1 LFIILQEVISCRKI
15 SWEGS
20 MEIKS
25 RSKRGDIAGGL
36 ILVLIGIV
44 FLIWQLA
51 PDLISNTL
59 GINFTWPL
67 LIVGIGLIF
76 LLAGIITL
84 QGGFLVPAAILS
96 GIGGILYYQNTTGD
110 WASWAYI
117 WALIPGFVGFG
128 LLLGSFIDRSMKDAR
143 KVGFIML
150 LISLG
155 VTAMFGAFFTNNI
168 EFDYAWPIILILAG
182 IVFLFQGIF
191 RRR

>member
-1 LFIILQEVISCRKI
+1 LLVIPQEVIFCGNILR
-15 SWEGS
+15 EGS
-20 MEIKS
+20 METKS

-51 PDLISNTL
+51 PELISSTL

-67 LIVGIGLIF
+67 LIVGMGAIF

-84 QGGFLVPAAILS
+84 QGGFLVPAAILG

-128 LLLGSFIDRSMKDAR
+128 LLVGSFIDRSMRDAR
-143 KVGFIML
+143 KAGFYML
-150 LISLG
+150 LISLA
-155 VTAMFGAFFTNNI
+155 VTALFGGFFTNNI
-168 EFDYAWPIILILAG
+168 GFDYAWPIILILAG